1 MAMNLPFYMNETFGY
16 EIGLVLVTVIGVL
29 FGFTLERSGFGRAR
43 ILAAQFYFTDMR
55 VLKVMF
61 SAVVT
66 AALGLAILGGFG
78 LVELGAITVPSA
90 HLWPMVVGGL
100 ILGAGFVTCGYCP
113 GTAVVATASG
123 NVDAAAGLGGMLVGS
138 LAFGWAYPLVADF
151 YNGSALDEILIH
163 DLIGIPQA
171 VIVLAVV
178 LMAIGAFLG
187 GEKLEEIFAR
197 RNKSEIPAG
206 STGVRNRVFIGFG
219 LAAAL
224 ALVTMMFEA
233 DTATAQMSKNTTSTD
248 SATLAQTLIEEPNRI
263 ILVDLRANSDCMT
276 KTVPGAMCIP
286 EEGVTGDFF
295 AAMPATRTL
304 VVFTDNGELGV
315 MAPVVA
321 HFPGPVEVL
330 DGGFP
335 TFREQILTEP
345 TPPEN
350 PTAATLTEYRMFGAL
365 HAHFTGAKVAVKP
378 IEIKAVTVK
387 REIKKGGGC

>member
-1 MAMNLPFYMNETFGY
+1 MNLPFYMNEAFGY
-16 EIGLVLVTVIGVL
+16 EIGLVLVTAIGVL

-138 LAFGWAYPLVADF
+138 LAFGWAYPLIADF
-151 YNGSALDEILIH
+151 YNGSPLDEILLH
-163 DLIGIPQA
+163 DLIGVPQA
-171 VIVLAVV
+171 VIAFAVV
-178 LMAIGAFLG
+178 AMAIGAFLG
-187 GEKLEEIFAR
+187 GEKLEQIFAR

-206 STGVRNRVFIGFG
+206 STGVRNRVFAGFG
-219 LAAAL
+219 VAAVL

-233 DTATAQMSKNTTSTD
+233 EPATAQPTKSANSTTP
-248 SATLAQTLIEEPNRI
+248 AALAQTIIEEPNRI
-263 ILVDLRANSDCMT
+263 ILVDLRANTNCMSQT
-276 KTVPGAMCIP
+276 IPGAMCIP

-295 AAMPATRTL
+295 AAMPPTRTL
-304 VVFTDNGELGV
+304 VVFTSSGELGV
-315 MAPVVA
+315 MEPVVA
-321 HFPGPVEVL
+321 HFPGTVEVVA
-330 DGGFP
+330 GGFAA
-335 TFREQILTEP
+335 FRDQILTAP

-350 PTAATLTEYRMFGAL
+350 PTAATLTDYRMHGAL

-378 IEIKAVTVK
+378 IEIKAVKVE